1 MAKLVTRTQYIQNTE
16 DILDFAVTKLQEYS
30 GWTVKTFPGSSYQKL
45 FKYIPELRLPAVLVC
60 YNSST
65 FSKENIPTRILH
77 LDIVVAVEFYRDAD
91 QSTVLSMLHQVITLL
106 DGEIFNKTRF
116 DIAADAPVE
125 FGTNIASTV
134 ISFDVVNY

>member
-30 GWTVKTFPGSSYQKL
+30 GWTVKKFPGAGYQKL

-65 FSKENIPTRILH
+65 FSKENIPTRVLH

-91 QSTVLSMLHQVITLL
+91 KSTLLSMMHQVITLL

-116 DIAADAPVE
+116 DIAADISADL
-125 FGTNIASTV
+125 GTNTMASV
-134 ISFDVVNY
+134 IRFNVVNY